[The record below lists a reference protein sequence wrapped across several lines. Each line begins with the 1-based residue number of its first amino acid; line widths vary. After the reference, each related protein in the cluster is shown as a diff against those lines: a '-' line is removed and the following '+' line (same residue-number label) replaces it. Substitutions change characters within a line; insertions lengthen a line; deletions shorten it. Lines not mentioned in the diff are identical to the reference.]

1 MITGRSSTDERH
13 FADYLQAQRPSRTPP
28 NREDN
33 IMRKTALLLYGVAS
47 YAVFFATF
55 LYLIGFIGNLWVPK
69 SIDAVP
75 TMALVPALA
84 IDLGLLGLFAVQHS
98 VMARGFFKRWLTR
111 YIPEAAERSTYV
123 LASSLALILLA
134 AFWQPLGGL
143 VWQVSS
149 PALTAALYAL
159 FAAGWLLVLVSTSLI
174 NHFDLFGLRQVWLA
188 FRGRPYTPLTFAMPW
203 LYRYVRHPIYLGF
216 FIAMWATPTMTVTH
230 LVFAV
235 MASAYIVI
243 GTMLEERDLRKVHAE
258 YDAYAREVPRF
269 VPRLSARRRAGY
281 THRAA

>member
-1 MITGRSSTDERH
+1 
-13 FADYLQAQRPSRTPP
+13 
-28 NREDN
+28 
-33 IMRKTALLLYGVAS
+33 MRKTALLLYGVAS

-75 TMALVPALA
+75 TMALGPALA

-111 YIPEAAERSTYV
+111 YVPEAAERSTYV
-123 LASSLALILLA
+123 LASSLALILLV

-143 VWQVSS
+143 VWQVTS
-149 PALTAALYAL
+149 PMLTAALYAA
-159 FAAGWLLVLVSTSLI
+159 FAAGWLLVLVSTFLTS
-174 NHFDLFGLRQVWLA
+174 HFDLFGLRQVWLA
-188 FRGRPYTPLTFAMPW
+188 FRGRPYTPLTFETPW
-203 LYRYVRHPIYLGF
+203 LYRYVRHPLYVGF

-230 LVFAV
+230 LVFAF

-243 GTMLEERDLRKVHAE
+243 GTMLEEHDLRKVHAE

-269 VPRLSARRRAGY
+269 VPRLLGRRRARY